1 MSDFENIIMEITNSE
16 WQTGKQIKK
25 KKKTVTC

>member
-25 KKKTVTC
+25 KKTVTC